1 MQKSAGA
8 ESNKRLSFS
17 IHINNHGTT
26 NGRAAN
32 EMGNEMEKVNYDFV
46 DRAIVGRA
54 ASARR
59 KSELKDTRRLAG
71 WLAGWLIGMSGR
83 TLLGTDGASEPWR
96 MMSGGGGS
104 GRMRGVM
111 VDVVGGW

>member
-1 MQKSAGA
+1 VRRRKIVEKRQKSREEVVVQKSAGA

-32 EMGNEMEKVNYDFV
+32 EMGNEMERVNYDFV

-71 WLAGWLIGMSGR
+71 WLAG
-83 TLLGTDGASEPWR
+83 
-96 MMSGGGGS
+96 
-104 GRMRGVM
+104 
-111 VDVVGGW
+111 

>member
-32 EMGNEMEKVNYDFV
+32 EMGNEMERVNYDFV

-71 WLAGWLIGMSGR
+71 WLADWDERTNAAGNGWR
-83 TLLGTDGASEPWR
+83 VGAMENDEWMWR
-96 MMSGGGGS
+96 QWKDERSHGGCGGG
-104 GRMRGVM
+104 
-111 VDVVGGW
+111 W